1 MIRVISLK
9 DSSEDAANISGSTLP
24 PDAEILPRRGT
35 TGVIFAL
42 KTSFIFSMSSHL
54 VGIMGD
60 KYNMPNKWH
69 RDAPNA

>member
-1 MIRVISLK
+1 MIGGTGLRNITSVYAVNR
-9 DSSEDAANISGSTLP
+9 SESNLP

-54 VGIMGD
+54 GVRLGD
-60 KYNMPNKWH
+60 E
-69 RDAPNA
+69 